1 MAKVGLIGITRKNPK
16 HCLGTILQWFLLQLT
31 KAYFLGGK
39 KKKAKTSFKNPR
51 IYQYMSC
58 TCIRTAEKEIVPR
71 FRNRA
76 LT

>member
-31 KAYFLGGK
+31 KTYFLGGGK
-39 KKKAKTSFKNPR
+39 KKRQKHPLR

-58 TCIRTAEKEIVPR
+58 TCIRTAEKETSPGLEIEH
-71 FRNRA
+71 
-76 LT
+76 